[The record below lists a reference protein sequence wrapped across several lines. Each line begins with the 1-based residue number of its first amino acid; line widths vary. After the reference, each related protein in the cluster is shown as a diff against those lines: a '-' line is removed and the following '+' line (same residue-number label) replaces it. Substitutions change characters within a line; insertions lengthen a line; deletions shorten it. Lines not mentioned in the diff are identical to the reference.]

1 MAKMT
6 FKGFFK
12 QYKDL
17 WHRKDVRWKK
27 LLYPYPIDPE
37 TMTAEEVNWCKRYN
51 RTIWGILGG
60 LSLPALIVAFPR
72 FWPMLSVVLIL
83 LGFLVAFCALRQ
95 NFQVKKSPA
104 GRKTP
109 TPIASFADCF
119 TDKAFFAKVNDYII
133 GGHDKEHPMDSPE
146 GQELLNFILKHGQYL
161 RPRLSFHRM
170 SALLIKDYYP
180 KDVLSFNTPDA
191 LRLAKPHQADKQKVE
206 WYFQETSK

>member
-1 MAKMT
+1 MT
-6 FKGFFK
+6 FKDFFK

-17 WHRKDVRWKK
+17 WRRKDVRWKK

-37 TMTAEEVNWCKRYN
+37 TMTADEVDWCKKYN

-60 LSLPALIVAFPR
+60 LSLPALIVTFPR

-95 NFQVKKSPA
+95 NSNIKKSPA

-109 TPIASFADCF
+109 APIASFADCF
-119 TDKAFFAKVNDYII
+119 TDKAFFAKVNDYIV

-161 RPRLSFHRM
+161 RPGVTFNRIS
-170 SALLIKDYYP
+170 SLLIKEYQSP
-180 KDVLSFNTPDA
+180 GILRFETSRALSK
-191 LRLAKPHQADKQKVE
+191 AKPRQSDKDRLKY
-206 WYFQETSK
+206 YFG